1 MAHARSEA
9 ECRRIRRQ
17 KTSVSQFET
26 IKLIGKGAFGEV
38 RLCRDLK
45 NGDLVALK
53 VLLRRVVC
61 KEVGQALL
69 MRLLQVLDK
78 DEMRRRNQVMNVRSE
93 RNLLAVAESPWLV
106 KLHCSFQDRDNLYFA
121 MEYLP
126 GGDFMTLLQVEYAR
140 LRMRQAPQRAFYPDT
155 FSLQREDILTH
166 NAAKFYTASLLLS
179 LEVVHG
185 LGYIHRDIKPDNLLI
200 GSDGHLRLTD
210 FGLCK
215 PFDSSSFLVA
225 ASDDPS
231 ASQTPAASA
240 PGPSAA
246 MKTTWNF
253 KRRTLAYSSVGTP
266 DYIAPEVLRKVGYGP
281 EADLWGVGCVLF
293 EMLCGFPPF
302 FSDDAHTTCRKIV
315 QWRSYLKFPT
325 DVSIEPQAQSL
336 IRQLLCDGGDRLTI
350 AACKVHPCARA
361 HRRHFCVLCTCMN

>member
-1 MAHARSEA
+1 
-9 ECRRIRRQ
+9 
-17 KTSVSQFET
+17 
-26 IKLIGKGAFGEV
+26 
-38 RLCRDLK
+38 
-45 NGDLVALK
+45 
-53 VLLRRVVC
+53 
-61 KEVGQALL
+61 
-69 MRLLQVLDK
+69 
-78 DEMRRRNQVMNVRSE
+78 
-93 RNLLAVAESPWLV
+93 
-106 KLHCSFQDRDNLYFA
+106 
-121 MEYLP
+121 
-126 GGDFMTLLQVEYAR
+126 
-140 LRMRQAPQRAFYPDT
+140 MRQARQRAFYPDT

-215 PFDSSSFLVA
+215 PFD
-225 ASDDPS
+225 ASLFSGVSGDDPS
-231 ASQTPAASA
+231 SPHAPASSAA
-240 PGPSAA
+240 GPSAA
-246 MKTTWNF
+246 MKSTWNF

-315 QWRSYLKFPT
+315 QWRSCFKFPT
-325 DVSIEPQAQSL
+325 DVTVDPQAQSL
-336 IRQLLCDGGDRLTI
+336 IRQLLCDGADRLSI
-350 AACKVHPCARA
+350 AACKVRSASLAKLNRTSSLGLQLCYSRHHVGLFCDCCILNRCQAHPFLADIPWDDVHMLRPPFVPGTL
-361 HRRHFCVLCTCMN
+361 RFTVLFRPV